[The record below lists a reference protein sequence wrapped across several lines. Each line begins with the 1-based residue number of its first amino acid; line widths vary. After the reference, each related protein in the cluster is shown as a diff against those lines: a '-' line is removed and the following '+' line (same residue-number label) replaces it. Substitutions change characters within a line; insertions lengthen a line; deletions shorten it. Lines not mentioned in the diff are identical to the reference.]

1 MMIKLNLR
9 YMLLIFISFI
19 VSLSLGG
26 ILVNRI
32 FYMLLTLLG
41 IAVLLSLFFIFSIK
55 IGARTDDKQYF
66 AGDKAELIITVENK
80 YIFYIPYIIF
90 MMPVLS
96 KFIKEYNGELVSLS
110 SKEELYIRCKLS
122 LKTRGAYPLEE
133 VIIWTRDPLG
143 IINLRRKR
151 VLEEILKVY
160 PKRYAINEKLITQE
174 EAFQSLIH
182 DPRTLEDPYSS
193 RDLRKYRVG
202 DNLKRVNWKVTA
214 KKNEVFIRNYD
225 HVTGDEFSIFLDMHR
240 DNNYIDAEG
249 RAEELMVDFALSLG
263 AYFVDKAIKTT
274 IHMNKL
280 HRKSSTLNNQ
290 REVVE
295 LVEYMIKE
303 KSDGKSDFKSFVTEN
318 IHKLKS
324 KGAVAL
330 ITYKATEEIREAL
343 IALKEQGY
351 RPVLFIA
358 LKEEDYEAMKQPLER
373 LGISIYIIN
382 DVIRN
387 EEL

>member
-1 MMIKLNLR
+1 MIKLNIC
-9 YMLLIFISFI
+9 YMLLILASFLVAI
-19 VSLSLGG
+19 SLGG
-26 ILVNRI
+26 TLYYRI
-32 FYMLLTLLG
+32 FYMLLLLLF
-41 IAVLLSLFFIFSIK
+41 IAALLSFIFIVSVRL
-55 IGARTDDKQYF
+55 GVRTDDKQYY
-66 AGDKAELIITVENK
+66 AGDRAELIITIENK
-80 YIFYIPYIIF
+80 SIFYIPYIIF

-110 SKEELYIRCKLS
+110 AKEELYIRCKLS

-133 VIIWTRDPLG
+133 VIIWTRDPFGL
-143 IINLRRKR
+143 INLRRKR

-160 PKRYAINEKLITQE
+160 PKRYDINEKLITQE

-214 KKNEVFIRNYD
+214 KKNEIFIRNYE
-225 HVTGDEFSIFLDMHR
+225 HITGDEFSIFLDMHR
-240 DNNYIDAEG
+240 DNYYLDAEG
-249 RAEELMVDFALSLG
+249 RTEELMVDFALSLG

-280 HRKSSTLNNQ
+280 HRKDYTLNSE
-290 REVVE
+290 RELSE
-295 LVEYMIKE
+295 LIEYMIKE
-303 KSDGKSDFKSFVTEN
+303 KSDGKSDFKSFVIDN
-318 IHKLKS
+318 IHKLKA

-330 ITYKATEEIREAL
+330 VTYKASEEIKEAL

-351 RPVLFIA
+351 RPMLFIA
-358 LKEEDYEAMKQPLER
+358 LKEEDHEDIKSPLEK
-373 LGISIYIIN
+373 LGISIYPIN
-382 DVIRN
+382 DVIKI
-387 EEL
+387 EDL